1 MDINILKEDQV
12 ALLSHLIS
20 DAQTILVTCHKSPD
34 GDAIGSCLGWAEY
47 LRSLGKDPVVI
58 VPDQYPDFLTWLPNT
73 EKIVRYDKHREKC
86 DMLLKIADLV
96 FCLDF
101 NTPSRVEDMQQ
112 SLVAS
117 PAKRVL
123 IDHHLHPDVPTVLSI
138 SKPEAS
144 STCELV
150 FRIVWQLGG
159 FSRMNKQFAIPIYC
173 GMMTDT
179 GGFTFNSSNPE
190 IFYIISELLT
200 KRIDKDRI
208 YRNVYHNYSEDRLRL
223 MGYVMYEK
231 LVYLPEFHAAFYT
244 LTKEEQQRFHFIK
257 GDAEGLVNIPQQI
270 KGLKLSISLR
280 EDTEKRNL
288 IWVSLRSVDDFPCNK
303 MAEEFFNGGG
313 HLNASGGRVNGT
325 MEEAVETVNKAI
337 QAYSSLLKKS

>member
-1 MDINILKEDQV
+1 MNIDILNNDQLV
-12 ALLSHLIS
+12 LLSQLIS
-20 DAQTILVTCHKSPD
+20 DAQNIIITCHKSPD
-34 GDAIGSCLGWAEY
+34 GDAIGSSLGWAEY
-47 LRSLGKDPVVI
+47 LRSLGKEPTVI
-58 VPDQYPDFLTWLPNT
+58 VPDQYPDFLMWLPNT

-86 DMLLKIADLV
+86 DMLFKIADLV

-101 NTPSRVEDMQQ
+101 NTTSRVDEMEQ
-112 SLVAS
+112 SMVTS
-117 PAKRVL
+117 PARKVL
-123 IDHHLHPDVPTVLSI
+123 IDHHLNPDVPADLVI
-138 SKPEAS
+138 SQPEAS

-150 FRIVWQLGG
+150 FRIVWQMGG
-159 FSRMNKQFAIPIYC
+159 YEHLSQQFAAPIYC

-179 GGFTFNSSNPE
+179 GGFLFNSTRCE
-190 IFYIISELLT
+190 IYFIIGELLT

-208 YRNVYHNYSEDRLRL
+208 YRNVYHNFSEDRIRL

-231 LVYLPEFHAAFYT
+231 LVYLPEFHSAYYT
-244 LTKEEQQRFHFIK
+244 LTKEELKKFHFIK

-280 EDTEKRNL
+280 EDTDKPNL

-313 HLNASGGRVNGT
+313 HLNASGGRINGT
-325 MEEAVETVNKAI
+325 MDEAVEIVNRAI
-337 QAYSSLLKKS
+337 IAYENKLK